1 MKRKTIKKLLLVLVL
16 TTLTIALSACSGDK
30 EGENSDSSSITIGI
44 PQDVEDSLDPHKAVA
59 AGTEEVFFNIYEG
72 LVKPDSDGNLVPAV
86 ASDYAIS
93 EDGMTYTFTLRD
105 GIKFHDGNL
114 VTVDDIKYSLD
125 RCADTSN
132 GDPLVSAFSNIDSV
146 NVIDEK
152 TVEVVLKEAD
162 TEFLFYLT
170 NAIIPASNEDPA
182 KNAIG
187 TGPYRFVSHA
197 PQESFVMKKF
207 DGYWGTPA
215 HIDNVTLKV
224 CANVDS
230 IAMDL
235 NGGAI
240 DMFARVP
247 TEQAAQLS
255 DNFEVQ
261 EGTMNLVQALYLN
274 NSVEPFTD
282 PKVRQ
287 ALCYALDKQNIMDI
301 VADGKGTPVGSSMFP
316 AFGKYYMEE
325 LNDVYTTDY
334 EKAKEL
340 LTEAGYPDGFSFT
353 MTVPS
358 NYTQH
363 VNTAQVLVEQF
374 KNIGVDAQIN
384 LVEWDAWLSD
394 VYTDRNYE
402 ATVVGVDASSMTGRA
417 MLERFTSTAP
427 NNFVNYSNP
436 TYDETF
442 AKAIAATDDAEKTK
456 YYKECERILAEDAA
470 NVYIQDLSCLV
481 AVNKKYAGYEFYP
494 LYVQDFSKLYL
505 VEEKQ

>member
-1 MKRKTIKKLLLVLVL
+1 MKRKTIKNLLLVLVL

-30 EGENSDSSSITIGI
+30 AGENSDSSSITIGI

-93 EDGMTYTFTLRD
+93 EDGITYTFTLRE
-105 GIKFHDGNL
+105 GIKFHDGNP

-146 NVIDEK
+146 NIVDDK

-187 TGPYRFVSHA
+187 TGPYMFVSHTM
-197 PQESFVMKKF
+197 QESFVMKKF
-207 DGYWGTPA
+207 DDYWGTPA
-215 HIDNVTLKV
+215 NIDNITLKV
-224 CANVDS
+224 CANADS

-235 NGGAI
+235 NGGSI
-240 DMFARVP
+240 NMFARVP
-247 TEQAAQLS
+247 TEQAAQLK

-261 EGTMNLVQALYLN
+261 EGTMNLVQALYIN
-274 NSVEPFTD
+274 NEVEPFND
-282 PKVRQ
+282 PRVRQ
-287 ALCYALDKQNIMDI
+287 ALCYALDRQNVMDM
-301 VADGKGTPVGSSMFP
+301 VADGKGTPVGSSMYP

-325 LNDVYTTDY
+325 LNDLYTTNYD
-334 EKAKEL
+334 KAKEL
-340 LTEAGYPDGFSFT
+340 LAEAGYPDGFSFT

-363 VNTAQVLVEQF
+363 VSTAQVLAEQF

-384 LVEWDAWLSD
+384 RVEWDTWLSD
-394 VYTDRNYE
+394 VYTDRNFE
-402 ATVVGVDASSMTGRA
+402 TTVVGVDASSMTGRA
-417 MLERFTSTAP
+417 MLERFVSTAP
-427 NNFVNYSNP
+427 NNFINYNNP
-436 TYDETF
+436 EYDEVF
-442 AKAIAATDDAEKTK
+442 AKALAETDDAKKTE

-470 NVYIQDLSCLV
+470 NVYIQDLACLV
-481 AVNKKYAGYEFYP
+481 AIDKKYAGYEFYP
-494 LYVQDFSKLYL
+494 LYVQDYSKLYL
-505 VEEKQ
+505 VEEQ